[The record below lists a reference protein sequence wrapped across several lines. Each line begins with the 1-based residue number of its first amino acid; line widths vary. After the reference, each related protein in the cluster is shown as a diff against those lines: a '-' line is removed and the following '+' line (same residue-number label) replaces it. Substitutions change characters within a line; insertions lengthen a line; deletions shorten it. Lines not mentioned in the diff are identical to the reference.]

1 MTEMSVGVR
10 ELKAHLSEYLREVKN
25 GQIVVITEHGR
36 EVARLMP
43 VGQPVE
49 ERLQALVA
57 AGLGEWSG
65 ERLPPVPHRPRVKG
79 ARTVADLLIEDRE

>member
-1 MTEMSVGVR
+1 MAEMSVGIR
-10 ELKAHLSEYLREVKN
+10 ELKARLSEYLREVKS
-25 GQIVVITEHGR
+25 GQTVVITEHGR

-49 ERLQALVA
+49 ERLRALVA

-65 ERLPPVPHRPRVKG
+65 ERLPPVPRRPRVKG
-79 ARTVADLLIEDRE
+79 KRTVAELLVADRE